1 MKLLITFFKKTVFIF
16 ICILLYLHQIRRLER
31 IINLKQNV
39 FNDLRLLE
47 SNKIPHLFLDMRI

>member
-47 SNKIPHLFLDMRI
+47 SNKIPHLFPDMRF